1 MWQVFR
7 WSIKSSR
14 KSETEDFE
22 LLLRCIT
29 RGWAFL
35 PQIIMDVSYE
45 AQSLHESQLTI
56 FLTIWAS
63 QTTYLT
69 SWCGLFSCFTYYYW
83 AYSPTFSFFK
93 IQAHNPYFLS
103 IPIHEMASIN
113 YSPYLH
119 KVGFGEMFKANLF
132 SKYHELLG
140 NESVMPINFF
150 FDCSV

>member
-1 MWQVFR
+1 ME
-7 WSIKSSR
+7 K
-14 KSETEDFE
+14 KKKK
-22 LLLRCIT
+22 T
-29 RGWAFL
+29 RTPWTAWDFL

-45 AQSLHESQLTI
+45 AQSLPESQLKI

-63 QTTYLT
+63 QTTNLT
-69 SWCGLFSCFTYYYW
+69 SWCRLFSCFTYCYW
-83 AYSPTFSFFK
+83 AYSPNFSYFK

-103 IPIHEMASIN
+103 ISIHEMASLN

-150 FDCSV
+150 IYFLFFYCSV

>member
-1 MWQVFR
+1 
-7 WSIKSSR
+7 
-14 KSETEDFE
+14 
-22 LLLRCIT
+22 
-29 RGWAFL
+29 
-35 PQIIMDVSYE
+35 MDVSYE

-140 NESVMPINFF
+140 IESVMPINFF
-150 FDCSV
+150 FFFFFLILVFNLLLFKTLKSSIFHRNLVFFFFLRD